1 MRRNLEDQPASVDDR
16 SCRQRESIR
25 QETFRLST
33 RRVAS
38 LKKVVNH
45 ATDVYAP
52 DAFTARVAFAAAVI
66 ARGVET
72 SRKFDTCFEMYDGDA
87 VAAGLMR
94 RAKANPEGNLARN
107 LFRYIGEAGAL
118 ENYEQTKHLTARGL
132 AEFAAKLRAD
142 AETAWKEQTATR
154 DAKRAEGETA
164 AETNFRDLGARNP
177 ELLHSCAI
185 GSI

>member
-1 MRRNLEDQPASVDDR
+1 
-16 SCRQRESIR
+16 
-25 QETFRLST
+25 
-33 RRVAS
+33 
-38 LKKVVNH
+38 
-45 ATDVYAP
+45 
-52 DAFTARVAFAAAVI
+52 
-66 ARGVET
+66 
-72 SRKFDTCFEMYDGDA
+72 MYDGDA

-107 LFRYIGEAGAL
+107 VFRYIGEAGAL
-118 ENYEQTKHLTARGL
+118 KHYEQTKHLTARGL

-177 ELLHSCAI
+177 QLLHSCAI

>member
-1 MRRNLEDQPASVDDR
+1 MRRNPEDQPTSVNER
-16 SCRQRESIR
+16 SCRQRESVR
-25 QETFRLST
+25 QGTFRLST

-45 ATDVYAP
+45 ARCIRP
-52 DAFTARVAFAAAVI
+52 DAFAARVAFAAAVI
-66 ARGVET
+66 ARGGET

-118 ENYEQTKHLTARGL
+118 EHYEQTKHLTARGL

-154 DAKRAEGETA
+154 DVRRAEGETA
-164 AETNFRDLGARNP
+164 AETTFRDLGARNP
-177 ELLHSCAI
+177 QLLQSWAI